1 MTRIS
6 GAEMERRVDEL
17 IRYCDDSGEPPTS
30 FVMRKIL
37 GMPESELEALRE
49 GRLGKKVREEVLRLD
64 DYRTYFW
71 TRKGIS
77 DSKLATFSTFNL
89 KLLMGGEEDK
99 DIRVNVRMEGV
110 GDDAFG

>member
-1 MTRIS
+1 
-6 GAEMERRVDEL
+6 MERRVDRL
-17 IRYCDDSGEPPTS
+17 IAYCDENGEPPTS

-37 GMPESELEALRE
+37 GMPESDLDALRD
-49 GRLGKKVREEVLRLD
+49 GKLGKGVREAVLRLD

-71 TRKGIS
+71 TRKGIT

-89 KLLMGGEEDK
+89 KLLMGADEKGETGREV
-99 DIRVNVRMEGV
+99 RVNVRMEGV